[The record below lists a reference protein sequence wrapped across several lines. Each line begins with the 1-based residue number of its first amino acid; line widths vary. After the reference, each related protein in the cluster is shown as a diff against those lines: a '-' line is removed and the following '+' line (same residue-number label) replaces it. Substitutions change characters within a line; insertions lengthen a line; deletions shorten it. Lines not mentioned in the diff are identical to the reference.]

1 MTDRWLVS
9 ICAGWQQK
17 HSLMVAKSMGL
28 RVIAFDGNANAPCSE
43 IVDLF
48 FNIDVNNSNSIIK
61 KIEELDILIFC
72 AVSFISDAGLITAGK
87 VNDYF
92 KTNQI
97 SEKTAILF
105 TDKSLQRE
113 IWESNRTLNSPKWE
127 LFESG
132 QKRDLQEL
140 FKEFSTAVMIKPVD
154 SAGSKGI
161 SKLNYPYKTKE
172 EAINHALEF
181 SKSKKVIV
189 EEFIHGIELSVE
201 CFWSNGK
208 CQILAISERTIEN
221 DRTASMIKTID
232 LDSNIENVIFDAV
245 REANIALGIN
255 SGPTHTELI
264 LDHQN
269 RPFILETAARGG
281 GFLVFDFLAQKRS
294 GLDCTHKHINQ
305 LIGYDNQL
313 LEFENSLSCHA
324 LIKFL
329 TSREGVIKKVSGF
342 NRVNKFKNVYA
353 HSFVKKGDKTLSNI
367 SDGDRLGYV
376 LIQGTS
382 QSKINNILNDVLLEI
397 NFEYEED
404 YK

>member
-1 MTDRWLVS
+1 
-9 ICAGWQQK
+9 
-17 HSLMVAKSMGL
+17 
-28 RVIAFDGNANAPCSE
+28 
-43 IVDLF
+43 
-48 FNIDVNNSNSIIK
+48 
-61 KIEELDILIFC
+61 
-72 AVSFISDAGLITAGK
+72 
-87 VNDYF
+87 
-92 KTNQI
+92 
-97 SEKTAILF
+97 
-105 TDKSLQRE
+105 
-113 IWESNRTLNSPKWE
+113 
-127 LFESG
+127 
-132 QKRDLQEL
+132 
-140 FKEFSTAVMIKPVD
+140 
-154 SAGSKGI
+154 
-161 SKLNYPYKTKE
+161 
-172 EAINHALEF
+172 
-181 SKSKKVIV
+181 
-189 EEFIHGIELSVE
+189 
-201 CFWSNGK
+201 
-208 CQILAISERTIEN
+208 
-221 DRTASMIKTID
+221 
-232 LDSNIENVIFDAV
+232 
-245 REANIALGIN
+245 IALGIN

>member
-1 MTDRWLVS
+1 MTERWLVS

-17 HSLMVAKSMGL
+17 HSLMVAQSMGIK
-28 RVIAFDGNANAPCSE
+28 VIAFDGNEKAECSE

-48 FNIDVNNSNSIIK
+48 FNIDVNNSTSIIK
-61 KIEELDILIFC
+61 KIEELDILIFG

-97 SEKTAILF
+97 SEETAILF

-113 IWESNRTLNSPKWE
+113 IWESNKALNKPKWE
-127 LFESG
+127 LFEPN
-132 QKRDLQEL
+132 QERDSQEL
-140 FKEFSTAVMIKPVD
+140 FKEFLTAVMIKPVD

-161 SKLNYPYKTKE
+161 SKLNYPYKERE
-172 EAINHALEF
+172 EAINHALKF

-232 LDSNIENVIFDAV
+232 VDSNLEKVIFDAV
-245 REANIALGIN
+245 RESNIALGIN

-264 LDHQN
+264 LDDKN

-281 GFLVFDFLAQKRS
+281 GFFVFDFLAQKRS
-294 GLDCTHKHINQ
+294 GIDGTKKHINQ
-305 LIGYDNQL
+305 LIGYDNQPL
-313 LEFENSLSCHA
+313 KFKNNDNTHA

-329 TSREGVIKKVSGF
+329 TSREGVIKKVCGF
-342 NRVNKFKNVYA
+342 NKVNKFKNVYA
-353 HSFVKKGDKTLSNI
+353 HSFVKKGDKTLNNI
-367 SDGDRLGYV
+367 SDGDRLGYI
-376 LIQGTS
+376 LIKGPS
-382 QSKINNILNDVLLEI
+382 QSKINNILKDVLLEI
-397 NFEYEED
+397 NFEYEEG